1 MDESSN
7 PWCGA
12 ARPRGPTPENSLRLK
27 TRVCPTSLSLW
38 EQGEGT
44 EEQFGGGY
52 PRSGLCTVTAASV
65 QPRGYPAHATAD
77 SQGNSLTWAEQG
89 FAPPQP
95 AGEAQL
101 RGRNGASLPL
111 GTAGQ
116 LSPGAHASVPLHNA
130 PEPNPARNQSCK
142 HIPNPIWLACSSV
155 HLHTVSLLLF
165 SNNIHLSWRKGQR
178 YHHLRLWK
186 DKKILLYSMLPLAF
200 YTYPPSC

>member
-27 TRVCPTSLSLW
+27 TWVCPTSLSLW

-52 PRSGLCTVTAASV
+52 ARSGLCTVTAASV
-65 QPRGYPAHATAD
+65 QPLLIPKGTASPGLSRALLHPSLRGKH
-77 SQGNSLTWAEQG
+77 SSE
-89 FAPPQP
+89 
-95 AGEAQL
+95 AGMVPVCPLAQL
-101 RGRNGASLPL
+101 DSSHQELTPL
-111 GTAGQ
+111 CPCTTL
-116 LSPGAHASVPLHNA
+116 LSPIQHGNRAANTS
-130 PEPNPARNQSCK
+130 Q
-142 HIPNPIWLACSSV
+142 IPFGWLAAGV
-155 HLHTVSLLLF
+155 HLHTVPLLLF